1 MTIIQLD
8 IPNEEGQTV
17 TVSAVQLTEHLAA
30 APCIMVNRDTDELS
44 LNAAVWMVCNVP
56 SGRLVTKVQEEDPHE
71 WPGQPR
77 AIDLEKV
84 RAFAEWLEP
93 QCDWDSEDRKLTK
106 DAARQ
111 IGISRDYINGWTA
124 PPDCEQ
130 RGKPNACKG
139 TRLGVTK
146 TLCIAC
152 EELDRKAA
160 TDG

>member
-8 IPNEEGQTV
+8 IPNDEGQTV
-17 TVSAVQLTEHLAA
+17 TLSAVQMTEHLAV
-30 APCIMVNRDTDELS
+30 APCIMVNCDTDTLT
-44 LNAAVWMVCNVP
+44 LNPAVWMVVHVP
-56 SGRLVTKVQEEDPHE
+56 SGRLVTFVQEEDPVE
-71 WPGQPR
+71 FPGEPR

-93 QCDWDSEDRKLTK
+93 QCDWDSEDRRLSR
-106 DAARQ
+106 DAVRQ
-111 IGISRDYINGWTA
+111 IAISRDYINGWTT

-130 RGKPNACKG
+130 CGKPNACKG